1 MNVVK
6 EYVIDKTKVRIHDD
20 YISQE
25 NKDTKEMLV
34 SLVINYLKTIM
45 LWVKLLNTYRV
56 DNLSGGLYSSLSDV
70 LPSHYTWRNK

>member
-6 EYVIDKTKVRIHDD
+6 EYEIDRTKIRIHDD

-34 SLVINYLKTIM
+34 SLVINYLKNRDI
-45 LWVKLLNTYRV
+45 
-56 DNLSGGLYSSLSDV
+56 
-70 LPSHYTWRNK
+70 